1 MKADINDRFSISHDY
16 IFSVFLDKN
25 DGLWVSTKYNGI
37 NYCSTAQKWFRKH
50 YMLGDKP
57 LKDWIVSGFVETED
71 EFDEDQ
77 VAYYYKDDQS
87 IDFDVYQWAK
97 NDTYVLEEE
106 AAYFAAEYGTTATE
120 VTVNGIP
127 GMQYISTEEYE
138 GAEYTV
144 INYMFDDGENIVEL
158 CFWTNAS
165 AAEYAVVEEIL
176 NTLKMN

>member
-1 MKADINDRFSISHDY
+1 MSISLALLM
-16 IFSVFLDKN
+16 IVALAACGNSEPPAEK
-25 DGLWVSTKYNGI
+25 T
-37 NYCSTAQKWFRKH
+37 Q
-50 YMLGDKP
+50 LGTSKFFIELP
-57 LKDWIVSGFVETED
+57 EGFVETED

-120 VTVNGIP
+120 VTVNDIP

-144 INYMFDDGENIVEL
+144 VNYMFDDGENIVEL
-158 CFWTNAS
+158 CFWTINT
-165 AAEYAVVEEIL
+165 VEELAAVDVIIS
-176 NTLKMN
+176 TLTIA

>member
-1 MKADINDRFSISHDY
+1 MKKIMSISLALLM
-16 IFSVFLDKN
+16 IVALVACGNGESPAEKTQLGTSKVFIEL
-25 DGLWVSTKYNGI
+25 
-37 NYCSTAQKWFRKH
+37 
-50 YMLGDKP
+50 P
-57 LKDWIVSGFVETED
+57 EGFVETED

-77 VAYYYKDDQS
+77 VAYYHKDDQS

-144 INYMFDDGENIVEL
+144 INYMFDDGENIVEI
-158 CFWTNAS
+158 CFWTINTEEEL
-165 AAEYAVVEEIL
+165 AAVDEIIS
-176 NTLKMN
+176 TVTIG

>member
-1 MKADINDRFSISHDY
+1 MKKMLSISLALLMLVALVACGN
-16 IFSVFLDKN
+16 SESPAEKTQLGTSKVFIEL
-25 DGLWVSTKYNGI
+25 
-37 NYCSTAQKWFRKH
+37 
-50 YMLGDKP
+50 P
-57 LKDWIVSGFVETED
+57 EGFVETED

-158 CFWTNAS
+158 CFWTINT
-165 AAEYAVVEEIL
+165 VEELAAVDAIIS
-176 NTLKMN
+176 TLTIA